1 MGKIEQ
7 LVIATRNPAKVE
19 YYRDILTQF
28 ATVVVGL
35 SDLNIKG
42 KPVEIGETAEQNA
55 QIKARFYSQKTNL
68 PVFCE
73 DESLLVDFLAKDQ
86 QPGVHVRRINGVDEV
101 NDDKLLSHWEE
112 IVAKV
117 PENKRTGRW
126 HMAYCLAMPDGQVRT
141 VSRDHEVMFFSPSSK
156 VRLPGWPMSSLEG
169 SVRFGKPSSEQTSE
183 EKALSKKMLA
193 VEILEK
199 FSELLEENE

>member
-1 MGKIEQ
+1 M
-7 LVIATRNPAKVE
+7 IATRNPSKVE
-19 YYRDILTQF
+19 YYRDILIQF
-28 ATVVVGL
+28 ASEVVGL
-35 SDLNIKG
+35 NDLGVEG
-42 KPVEIGETAEQNA
+42 KPTETGETAEQNA
-55 QIKARFYSQKTNL
+55 EIKARFYSQKTGL

-73 DESLLVDFLAKDQ
+73 DEALQVDFLPKEK
-86 QPGVHVRRINGVDEV
+86 QPGTQVRRINGVDEV
-101 NDDKLLSHWEE
+101 DDDKLLAHWETL
-112 IVAKV
+112 VVKV
-117 PENKRTGRW
+117 SEDKRTGRW
-126 HMAYCLAMPDGQVRT
+126 HIAYCLAMPDGQVRT